1 MERKIKW
8 LRAAYWTAA
17 IADFIVA
24 VLVLIPSRMG
34 VPQYVYPMGLMSAVA
49 FSWGILLIIAN
60 RKAIESRWIL
70 IPTSIVVGLLGV
82 VGMHAGFSGILPWQ
96 KRWAQCICILYR
108 GISTARRRALSF
120 SGQAGNPT

>member
-82 VGMHAGFSGILPWQ
+82 VGMHAGFSGILPFI
-96 KRWAQCICILYR
+96 RVIPVVSASVIITFILIYSYV
-108 GISTARRRALSF
+108 ISRDL
-120 SGQAGNPT
+120 G